1 MQTELT
7 EVELFHRFVGGQIEN
22 GGRNLSL
29 DEILKA
35 FRAYEGDLERCR
47 EAIRP
52 ALQRSLRGESQPF
65 DVEEMKT
72 RVTNR
77 LAEKGISD

>member
-1 MQTELT
+1 MKTELS
-7 EVELFHRFVGGQIEN
+7 EVELFHRFVAEQIKN

-52 ALQRSLRGESQPF
+52 ALERSLRGESEPF